1 MNSSDNVYAKR
12 RIVAD
17 GGLFFM
23 SIPYVV
29 ESDCYSKIRVD
40 KTYWDGTS
48 EKSRLENYPS
58 SANTNAKCFVE
69 FILNEYCREF
79 NEEEMYYEIFHH
91 SGLQAECIQWHDQM
105 GANSNNTSY
114 AVGNWS
120 TSDNITSTTGQ
131 NGKPKGAFQN
141 YMTLKPFPQTS
152 IIDVEL

>member
-58 SANTNAKCFVE
+58 SANTNAKRFVE
-69 FILNEYCREF
+69 FILNEYCRES

-91 SGLQAECIQWHDQM
+91 SGLQAERIQHAQRLLER
-105 GANSNNTSY
+105 GTLSIERVAEQTGFGSAESFRLQFRQS
-114 AVGNWS
+114 VGVSPSQWRK
-120 TSDNITSTTGQ
+120 TFAT
-131 NGKPKGAFQN
+131 A
-141 YMTLKPFPQTS
+141 
-152 IIDVEL
+152 